1 MPSNRFHF
9 IIDNPDKNYFSGE
22 IESLSIV
29 TTQGTL
35 TILAHHTDLIANVE
49 ISHMVVHQNGHVLN
63 YAIAGGVLNVYQKE
77 NTVVL
82 CVNAIESQEEI
93 NLDRALKA
101 KQKAENI
108 LKEENLSI
116 RDGLK
121 AEIKLKRALNRISL
135 KKTNNL

>member
-1 MPSNRFHF
+1 MSNNRFHLV
-9 IIDNPDKNYFSGE
+9 IDNPDRNYFNGE

-49 ISHMVVHQNGHVLN
+49 ISHMVIHQNGHILN

-77 NTVVL
+77 NTVIL
-82 CVNAIESQEEI
+82 CVNAIESEEEI
-93 NLDRALKA
+93 DLTRALKA
-101 KQKAENI
+101 KEKAENI

-135 KKTNNL
+135 KKTNNA